1 MLNFHKN
8 EASCISLINKLMASI
23 LVATSNL
30 GRNQTYDAH
39 NNNTH
44 NQNIMF

>member
-8 EASCISLINKLMASI
+8 GASCISHINKLMASI
-23 LVATSNL
+23 LVATSDL
-30 GRNQTYDAH
+30 GKNQIYDAH